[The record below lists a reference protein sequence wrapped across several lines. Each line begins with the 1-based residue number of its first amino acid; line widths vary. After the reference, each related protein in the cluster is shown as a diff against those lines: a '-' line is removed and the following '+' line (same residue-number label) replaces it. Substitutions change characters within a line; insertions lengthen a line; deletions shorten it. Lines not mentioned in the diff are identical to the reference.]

1 MTKKDI
7 ILIAAVLVLILL
19 SLLLLPLFQTEGTY
33 VVVRV
38 DGEQVAQYS
47 LKIDG
52 EYPLNGGTNT
62 LRIEGGRA
70 YLSYASCPDHLCMNM
85 GAIEKTGQTITCLPN
100 RLTVTVYGGENPDIE
115 LIS

>member
-1 MTKKDI
+1 MTKKDL

-19 SLLLLPLFQTEGTY
+19 SLCLLPLFQKTGTY

-38 DGEQVAQYS
+38 DGVQVAQYS
-47 LKIDG
+47 LKADG

-70 YLSYASCPDHLCMNM
+70 YLSDANCPDHLCMNM

-100 RLTVTVYGGENPDIE
+100 RLTVTVYGGEVPDVE